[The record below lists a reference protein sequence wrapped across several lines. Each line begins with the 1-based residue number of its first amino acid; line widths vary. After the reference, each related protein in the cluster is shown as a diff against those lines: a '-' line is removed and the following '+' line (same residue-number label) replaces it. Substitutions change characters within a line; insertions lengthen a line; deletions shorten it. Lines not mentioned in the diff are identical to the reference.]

1 MIANKTLSPKNAQ
14 SAKTSALSNG
24 AIIVVLV
31 ALSSLVTL
39 SSTHNGIQLIEC
51 SYETE
56 HLASDIDIEISKQT
70 CNCSFPTRWTA
81 QSGQDKFVYEKVF
94 FKEDICCKGTFVEFG
109 ARNGIEHSNTYP
121 YEKFFGWNG
130 LMFEID
136 PREVKNTVKNRPGS
150 KIINGPVCPS
160 NQISVSL
167 LLSSLGGWSGTV
179 GNYEPTRVSRKRET
193 VQNVTCYHLATELQA
208 MGMKH
213 VDYMT
218 IDTEGT
224 EQLII
229 EDFPWYD
236 FDIRVVQ
243 IEQLHEHRYPAQRG
257 KKDAI
262 IQHMTKMNYTL
273 LSVYVV
279 ARLDTDD
286 LIFIK
291 N

>member
-1 MIANKTLSPKNAQ
+1 M
-14 SAKTSALSNG
+14 
-24 AIIVVLV
+24 

-39 SSTHNGIQLIEC
+39 SSTKNEILLDCGFMSNQTKLA
-51 SYETE
+51 S
-56 HLASDIDIEISKQT
+56 ASDIEIKVSKPT

-81 QSGQDKFVYEKVF
+81 QAGQDKFLYEKIF
-94 FKEDICCKGTFVEFG
+94 FKEDLCCKGKFVEFG
-109 ARNGIEHSNTYP
+109 ARNGIDHSNTYP

-136 PREVKNTVKNRPGS
+136 PREIENTVKNRPGS

-160 NQISVSL
+160 DQTSVSL

-179 GNYEPTRVSRKRET
+179 GNYEPTRVRQKRET

-208 MGMKH
+208 MGMRH

-224 EQLII
+224 EQVIV
-229 EDFPWYD
+229 EDFPWD
-236 FDIRVVQ
+236 EFDIRVVQ
-243 IEQLHEHRYPAQRG
+243 IEQLNEFRYPAQRG

-279 ARLDTDD
+279 ARNDTDD
-286 LIFIK
+286 LIFVK
-291 N
+291 K